1 MCDTSSARVLHYY
14 NQKVSLKSQPYDSWT
29 VPKLHIWPQMM
40 EEEQYDTTM
49 DKVLDFAAASFERL
63 LPKIEIGEV
72 SNKKWLKNS
81 ISKLFLYS

>member
-1 MCDTSSARVLHYY
+1 
-14 NQKVSLKSQPYDSWT
+14 
-29 VPKLHIWPQMM
+29 M